1 MDYLFVI
8 GGLVGLLLGGEMLV
22 RGAVTLAQRLEIPPL
37 VIGLTIVGFGTSMP
51 ELVTSLQAALVGAP
65 GIALGNVVGSNT
77 ANILLILGVSAV
89 LAPVIVGS
97 AAFKR
102 DGAVLMGASLLCVA
116 VVLWGRVGTGLGLVM
131 VGSLLAYLAFMLV
144 GARKGAAVEVDAP
157 DASDMGL
164 GKSLVWLFVGL
175 ALTIGAA
182 RLLVIGA
189 VALAEDWG
197 MSQAVIGLTIVAVGT
212 SMPEL
217 VTSIVAARRGQGD
230 VAFGN
235 VIGSNIFNILGI
247 LGITAIV
254 SPLDVPAQIAGFD
267 IWVMIAATLALVVFA
282 RTGWKITRT
291 EGAVFLAAYGAYT
304 AFLVLYAAGA

>member
-22 RGAVTLAQRLEIPPL
+22 RGAVALAQRLEIPPL

-116 VVLWGRVGTGLGLVM
+116 VVLWGRVGAGLGLVM
-131 VGSLLAYLAFMLV
+131 V
-144 GARKGAAVEVDAP
+144 
-157 DASDMGL
+157 
-164 GKSLVWLFVGL
+164 
-175 ALTIGAA
+175 
-182 RLLVIGA
+182 
-189 VALAEDWG
+189 
-197 MSQAVIGLTIVAVGT
+197 
-212 SMPEL
+212 
-217 VTSIVAARRGQGD
+217 
-230 VAFGN
+230 
-235 VIGSNIFNILGI
+235 
-247 LGITAIV
+247 
-254 SPLDVPAQIAGFD
+254 
-267 IWVMIAATLALVVFA
+267 
-282 RTGWKITRT
+282 
-291 EGAVFLAAYGAYT
+291 
-304 AFLVLYAAGA
+304 